1 MRDSLH
7 NQKGNPTQHID
18 MFLPEC
24 CSRGLHK
31 LVLSKPSQ
39 KVNHSVS
46 TNCRENNTI
55 D

>member
-1 MRDSLH
+1 MCDSSH

-24 CSRGLHK
+24 RSRGLHK
-31 LVLSKPSQ
+31 FVLSKPSQ
-39 KVNHSVS
+39 KVNRYVS
-46 TNCRENNTI
+46 TKCHENNTI